1 MMMPMQPA
9 DHVDAARAL
18 EIEANDA
25 FAADKTLLAA
35 EMLWGSAAHAIIA
48 VAQQRGWPYGHHR
61 DLTAAAKR
69 LAFEYDDW
77 RIWDGSKAAG
87 QCHIYFY
94 HQVMYDGFTLQS
106 ARRMVRELVAR
117 LLTLA
122 G

>member
-9 DHVDAARAL
+9 DHVDAARAF
-18 EIEANDA
+18 EIEANHA
-25 FAADKTLLAA
+25 FAVDKTMLAA
-35 EMLWGSAAHAIIA
+35 EMLWGSAAHAVIA
-48 VAQQRGWPYGHHR
+48 VAQQHGWPYGHHR
-61 DLTAAAKR
+61 DLAIAAKR

-94 HQVMYDGFTLQS
+94 HRVMYDGFTLQS
-106 ARRMVRELVAR
+106 ARGMVRELVAR